1 MIEIYAVNLKHQL
14 PKEVYHLLLSNVS
27 GEKQDKIG
35 RFHRIQDAQRSLISD
50 VLVRRIITDKLGRKN
65 EDIVFEYNEY
75 GKPALKQQQDF
86 CFNTSH
92 AGDWIVCAV
101 HTLPVGIDVEHIQ
114 PIEFD
119 IAKRFFSQEEYQD
132 LMQKED
138 SERLSY
144 FYELWT
150 LKEAYIKA
158 VGKGLSIPLNSFS
171 FRIPFEDILFKSK
184 EDTRNYSFK
193 QYKLAADYKMAVCGM
208 NSSFADEVKLLK
220 AEELITFY

>member
-1 MIEIYAVNLKHQL
+1 MIEIYAVNLSNQL
-14 PKEVYHLLLSNVS
+14 PQELYHLLLSKVS
-27 GEKQDKIG
+27 GEKQDRIR
-35 RFHRIQDAQRSLISD
+35 RFHRIQDAQRSLVSD
-50 VLVRRIITDKLGRKN
+50 VLVRQIITNKLGQKN

-92 AGDWIVCAV
+92 AGDWVVCAV
-101 HTLPVGIDVEHIQ
+101 HSLPVGIDVEHIQ

-119 IAKRFFSQEEYQD
+119 IAKRFFHLEEYQE
-132 LMQKED
+132 LMQKEA

-150 LKEAYIKA
+150 LKESYIKA

-171 FRIPFEDILFKSK
+171 FRIQSEDILFKSK
-184 EDTRNYSFK
+184 EDIRNYSFK
-193 QYKLAADYKMAVCGM
+193 QYKLDTDYKMAVCGM
-208 NSSFADEVKLLK
+208 DSRFAHEVKIRR
-220 AEELITFY
+220 AEELMLL

>member
-1 MIEIYAVNLKHQL
+1 MIEIFAVNLKHQL
-14 PKEVYHLLLSNVS
+14 PQDVYQLLLSNVS
-27 GEKQDKIG
+27 GEKRDRIG

-65 EDIVFEYNEY
+65 EDIEFEYNEY
-75 GKPALKQQQDF
+75 GKPALKLQQDF

-101 HTLPVGIDVEHIQ
+101 HRLPVGIDVEQVQ
-114 PIEFD
+114 PIELD
-119 IAKRFFSQEEYQD
+119 IAKRFFSQEEYQE
-132 LMQKED
+132 LMQREA

-171 FRIPFEDILFKSK
+171 FCIHSGDIIFKSK
-184 EDTRNYSFK
+184 EDPRNYSFK
-193 QYKLAADYKMAVCGM
+193 QYKLDPDYKMAVCGRD
-208 NSSFADEVKLLK
+208 NSFSDVIKLLK
-220 AEELITFY
+220 AEELIIQ